1 MPELFRPGLTDHGLQ
16 DLRGIAVDV
25 AAAGMAATD
34 PAKALKEQVFLDG
47 DELCLPDCTFDLS
60 AYNRI
65 WVVGA
70 GKATG
75 TLAQAMEGILGDRVT
90 GGLVVVREGSAVP
103 LRNLRLLEAEHP
115 LPGRGSIAAGRAVL
129 EVADKVGAEDLVI
142 SLVTGGSSSLV
153 CVPAGHI
160 TSHEKRDLHRR
171 LLSSGANIE
180 EINTVRKFTSGVK
193 GGKLAER
200 FGCAT
205 IINLSV
211 SDVAGDPEQYICDLT
226 VRNDELS
233 SQAIDVLRRYQLW
246 EVVAASVRE
255 VLEKSETRLPSLEG
269 IDIHTHMLVTGR
281 SVCDAMVDEAVRQ
294 GIAGVVI
301 GTEMC
306 GPAAGIGAVLAGL
319 AMESARRGALFPVPC
334 VLVACGG
341 ESTVVLTDPSS
352 FGKGGPNQELA
363 VAAATRL
370 GATDR
375 VALLAIDTD
384 GSDGGTD
391 ACGALIDSTTA
402 RRAREMGV
410 DLHQALSIHETHDAL
425 NAIHDLIIT
434 GPTHTNVN
442 DLIVVAIGRE
452 T

>member
-1 MPELFRPGLTDHGLQ
+1 MADLFQTGLTDHGLQ

-25 AAAGMAATD
+25 AAAGMAAAD
-34 PAKALKEQVFLDG
+34 PAKALKERVFLDG
-47 DELCLPDCTFDLS
+47 DKLCLPDRTFDLS
-60 AYNRI
+60 SYDRV
-65 WVVGA
+65 WVIGA

-75 TLAQAMEGILGDRVT
+75 TLAQAMEGILGNRVT
-90 GGLVVVREGSAVP
+90 GGLVVLREGSAVP
-103 LRNLRLLEAEHP
+103 LTNLRLLEAEHP
-115 LPGRGSIAAGRAVL
+115 LPGRGSIAAGRAML
-129 EVADKVGAEDLVI
+129 ELADHVGAGDLVI

-180 EINTVRKFTSGVK
+180 EINIVRKFTSGVK

-200 FGCAT
+200 LGCET

-226 VRNDELS
+226 VRSDELS
-233 SQAIDVLRRYQLW
+233 SQAINVLRRYRLW
-246 EVVAASVRE
+246 DVVATSVRE
-255 VLEKSETRLPSLEG
+255 VLEKSETRLPALEG
-269 IDIHTHMLVTGR
+269 VDIHTHMLVTGR

-294 GIAGVVI
+294 GIPGVVI
-301 GTEMC
+301 GTEMS

-319 AMESARRGALFPVPC
+319 AMESARRGAPFPVPC

-341 ESTVVLTDPSS
+341 ESTVVLTDPNS

-363 VAAATRL
+363 VAAAMRFSS
-370 GATDR
+370 TDR

-402 RRAREMGV
+402 RRAREVGV
-410 DLHQALSIHETHDAL
+410 DLHEALNVHETHDAL
-425 NAIHDLIIT
+425 GAVNDLIIT

-442 DLIVVAIGRE
+442 DLIVVTIGRE